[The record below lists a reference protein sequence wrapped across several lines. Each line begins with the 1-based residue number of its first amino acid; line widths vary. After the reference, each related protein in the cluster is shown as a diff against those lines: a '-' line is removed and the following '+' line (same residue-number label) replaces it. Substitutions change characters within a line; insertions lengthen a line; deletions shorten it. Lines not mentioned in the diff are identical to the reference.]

1 MRDGWEIRKLGEI
14 TSFVGDGDWIESK
27 DQSPEGIRLIQTGNI
42 GEGTY
47 KDKGERAKYISTDTF
62 QRLHC
67 TEIFAG
73 DCLVSRLPDPIGRAC
88 ILPKLNGRTITAV
101 DCSIIRFKP
110 TFLPQL
116 FVYYSLSNRYQSY
129 INTNATGTTRKRI
142 SRKRLEQ
149 VPVHVPTI
157 VEQEKIV
164 AELDCL
170 TGIFGKKKQQ
180 LEELDKLAQS
190 IFYDMFGDPITNEK
204 GWPVKRLGEI
214 GKVITGNTPTTRDA
228 ENYSSNDYCFVK
240 PGDIGKD
247 AVETIEKTEAHIS
260 TKAYMSSRRLPIG
273 SVLTTCIGIVGKVG
287 ITGKEATCNQQIN
300 AILPN
305 DGMSSIYVATAI
317 LLCRKV
323 LEVMANAPVV
333 PIINKGDFS
342 SISIPFPPLDLQNEF
357 AQKIEA
363 IEKQKEL
370 VKRSIVETEMLF
382 KSRMDYWF
390 K

>member
-1 MRDGWEIRKLGEI
+1 MKEGWEIRKLGD
-14 TSFVGDGDWIESK
+14 V
-27 DQSPEGIRLIQTGNI
+27 
-42 GEGTY
+42 
-47 KDKGERAKYISTDTF
+47 
-62 QRLHC
+62 C
-67 TEIFAG
+67 T
-73 DCLVSRLPDPIGRAC
+73 
-88 ILPKLNGRTITAV
+88 TITDGSHNPPKGIAHSDFAMISSQNV
-101 DCSIIRFKP
+101 YNDKISFDDVRYLQEEDFKNEDKR
-110 TFLPQL
+110 TS
-116 FVYYSLSNRYQSY
+116 V
-129 INTNATGTTRKRI
+129 RKGDV
-142 SRKRLEQ
+142 LL
-149 VPVHVPTI
+149 TI
-157 VEQEKIV
+157 VGTVGRCAVFSVDRRITLQRSVAVLRPQNCLKPRFLMHCLISKSAWLNEEAHGIAQKGLYLKQLAKVSIPVPPIAEQEKIV

-170 TGIFGKKKQQ
+170 TGIIEKKKKQ

-190 IFYDMFGDPITNEK
+190 VFNDMFGDPITNEK

-363 IEKQKEL
+363 IKKQKEL

-382 KSRMDYWF
+382 NSRMDFWF
-390 K
+390 NN